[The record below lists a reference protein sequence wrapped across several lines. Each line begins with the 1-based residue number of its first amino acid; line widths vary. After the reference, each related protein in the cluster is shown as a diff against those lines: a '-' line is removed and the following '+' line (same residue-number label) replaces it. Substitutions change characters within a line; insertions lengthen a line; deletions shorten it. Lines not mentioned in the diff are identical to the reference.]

1 MTLKERIERQRKLEE
16 LVNRYE
22 KATSSW
28 AKESIAD
35 MIVAELKKKIRGIYN
50 MTVKELIESLQLEYF
65 DKNAK
70 VDVLDE
76 ATMERRKLTNI
87 ETTADKKKVILIYGS
102 EDI

>member
-1 MTLKERIERQRKLEE
+1 
-16 LVNRYE
+16 
-22 KATSSW
+22 
-28 AKESIAD
+28 
-35 MIVAELKKKIRGIYN
+35 

-65 DKNAK
+65 DKDAK

-76 ATMERRKLTNI
+76 TTMERRKLTNI